1 MKPYDHYFDL
11 KSWLFPLGHT
21 NNDLPDVLVLG
32 FQDITQ
38 GMFSSNSDAAALWNT
53 LRFKCVNKYAPEA
66 QF

>member
-1 MKPYDHYFDL
+1 MKPYSADFDL
-11 KSWLFPLGHT
+11 KSWLFPL
-21 NNDLPDVLVLG
+21 NNANDLPDVLVLG

-53 LRFKCVNKYAPEA
+53 LIFKCVNKYAPEA